1 MNFIDTEF
9 FKLISRISELE
20 KGLSNLKILFEIPRL
35 YICDCLSDIRA
46 EIDLAFNEK
55 IISSKKNELLI
66 QNWISMIELIYLYEE
81 KCLDK
86 FKTNKFSTQISD
98 EASRHIDLIEIK
110 INLTKLKLNA
120 QTETNEEIYLELEN
134 LENEIYDLSYKLE
147 KLVFL
152 NMTYVFVEK
161 KNCKIE
167 NYFDSMNNNTTTGK
181 LIIIKN
187 EYFGKHGIS
196 RFKK

>member
-1 MNFIDTEF
+1 M
-9 FKLISRISELE
+9 
-20 KGLSNLKILFEIPRL
+20 
-35 YICDCLSDIRA
+35 
-46 EIDLAFNEK
+46 
-55 IISSKKNELLI
+55 
-66 QNWISMIELIYLYEE
+66 
-81 KCLDK
+81 
-86 FKTNKFSTQISD
+86 
-98 EASRHIDLIEIK
+98 IEIK

-120 QTETNEEIYLELEN
+120 KTETNEEIYLELEN

-181 LIIIKN
+181 LIIIKKKFKHHSFLISLKILEFYLFN
-187 EYFGKHGIS
+187 TFLFSLDLNYDHGIL
-196 RFKK
+196 FLK